1 MTISELEGRFLDR
14 VPGIMGVRTHY
25 AVLVPVVE
33 WNGKLHL
40 LFEVRSDALRR
51 QPGEVCFPGGRMEEG
66 ETPTQCALRET
77 CEELAI
83 PPSAIRPM
91 ARLDDVFMPSHG
103 RMHPVLAQVDT
114 GAVVHMKAS
123 AAEVKETF
131 LVPADFFQEQPPL
144 LYNFPMEPKVDA
156 DFPYDLIGFPDGY
169 PWRGGTHQVPI
180 WTYKGHA
187 IWGLTARILL
197 WNFTDRGQ
205 NSPAA
210 GSL

>member
-33 WNGKLHL
+33 WNGRLHL

-77 CEELAI
+77 GEELGI
-83 PPSAIRPM
+83 PPSSIRPI

-103 RMHPVLAQVDT
+103 LMHPVLAQVDT
-114 GAVVHMKAS
+114 GAVVHMQAS

-131 LVPADFFQEQPPL
+131 LVPADFFRDQPPL
-144 LYNFPMEPKVDA
+144 LYNFPLVPKVDD
-156 DFPYDLIGFPDGY
+156 DFPYDLIGFPEGY
-169 PWRGGTHQVPI
+169 PWRTGTHQVPI

-197 WNFTDRGQ
+197 WTFTDRGQ

>member
-1 MTISELEGRFLDR
+1 
-14 VPGIMGVRTHY
+14 
-25 AVLVPVVE
+25 
-33 WNGKLHL
+33 
-40 LFEVRSDALRR
+40 
-51 QPGEVCFPGGRMEEG
+51 
-66 ETPTQCALRET
+66 
-77 CEELAI
+77 
-83 PPSAIRPM
+83 M

-103 RMHPVLAQVDT
+103 LMHPVLAQVDT
-114 GAVVHMKAS
+114 GAVVNMKAS

-131 LVPADFFQEQPPL
+131 LVPADFFRDQPPL
-144 LYNFPMEPKVDA
+144 LYTFPLVPRVDD
-156 DFPYDLIGFPDGY
+156 DFPYDLIGFPEGY

-210 GSL
+210 GAP

>member
-1 MTISELEGRFLDR
+1 MTISDLERRFLDHT
-14 VPGIMGVRTHY
+14 PGIMGVRTHY
-25 AVLVPVVE
+25 AVLVPMVE
-33 WNGKLHL
+33 WNGRLHL
-40 LFEVRSDALRR
+40 LFEVRADALRR

-77 CEELAI
+77 GEELGI
-83 PPSAIRPM
+83 PPSAIRPI
-91 ARLDDVFMPSHG
+91 ARLDDVFLPSHG
-103 RMHPVLAQVDT
+103 LMHPVLAQVDT
-114 GAVVHMKAS
+114 GAVVSMRAS

-131 LVPADFFQEQPPL
+131 LVPLDYFLTHPPITHSYDL
-144 LYNFPMEPKVDA
+144 VPRAEG
-156 DFPYDLIGFPDGY
+156 FPYDLIGFPEGY

-187 IWGLTARILL
+187 IWGLTGRILL

-205 NSPAA
+205 NSPAS

>member
-77 CEELAI
+77 CEE
-83 PPSAIRPM
+83 
-91 ARLDDVFMPSHG
+91 
-103 RMHPVLAQVDT
+103 
-114 GAVVHMKAS
+114 AVVNMKAS

-131 LVPADFFQEQPPL
+131 LVPADFFRDQPPL

-156 DFPYDLIGFPDGY
+156 DFPYDLIGFPEGY